1 MIGTTWQYPI
11 SRPSN
16 PFGNTAVFAG
26 WDSATRTQLLPVF
39 LRIQHASRGEVMLP
53 GCFSHL
59 SYCSEY
65 DRLLSSLPKRCP
77 KWPAYPKNGIYLP
90 NIRMTITGNR
100 IFTIEQRRRSLSTRT
115 RLSMQF
121 HPAKKEREMPEKFEW
136 KTELEDETIIRT
148 HAWSPPGCHP
158 VGCGLQLH
166 VKDGKIAGL
175 A

>member
-1 MIGTTWQYPI
+1 
-11 SRPSN
+11 
-16 PFGNTAVFAG
+16 
-26 WDSATRTQLLPVF
+26 
-39 LRIQHASRGEVMLP
+39 MLP

-65 DRLLSSLPKRCP
+65 ERLLSSLPKRCP

-121 HPAKKEREMPEKFEW
+121 HPAKKEREMPKSSNGKRSWRMRPLSGLTHGPLRVAIPLAAVCSFMSR
-136 KTELEDETIIRT
+136 TERSSKSR
-148 HAWSPPGCHP
+148 ASPPIP
-158 VGCGLQLH
+158 SRVVLYARVAWRLRTSSIIP
-166 VKDGKIAGL
+166 IASCIP
-175 A
+175 